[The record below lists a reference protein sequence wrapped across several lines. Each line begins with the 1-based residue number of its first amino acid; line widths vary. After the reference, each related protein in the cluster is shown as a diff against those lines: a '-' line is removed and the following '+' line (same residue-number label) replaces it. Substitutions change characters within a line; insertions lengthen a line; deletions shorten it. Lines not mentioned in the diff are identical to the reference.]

1 MRLIETSLLLLGF
14 MSPLNNPKLQLDL
27 AGIDAT
33 LCHNY
38 L

>member
-1 MRLIETSLLLLGF
+1 MRLIETSLLLLGL
-14 MSPLNNPKLQLDL
+14 MSPLNNPKLQLGL

-33 LCHNY
+33 LRHNH